1 MMHDT
6 GLTDSATILAG
17 TFALTSLCHH
27 LVESGALTV
36 EQFELIRHDHLHQF
50 DALFDR
56 IQLSPTAAQHLDQ
69 RRGDIARMWDQV
81 RL

>member
-1 MMHDT
+1 MCDT

-27 LVESGALTV
+27 LVENGALTA

-50 DALFDR
+50 DALLGR
-56 IQLSPTAAQHLDQ
+56 IQLSPAAARHLDQ
-69 RRGDIARMWDQV
+69 RRADIARMWDQAG
-81 RL
+81 L